1 MEKRSHG
8 QIRMHERKD
17 GLTTYS
23 LRVRAY
29 GRREVVTLGT
39 DADGWTMRNAERA
52 LEQILA
58 EIQVG
63 VWRPPSMSAGGEDPT
78 FHEFASRWWFA
89 RKSELR
95 PTTQADYE
103 WRLRKHLLP
112 FFHDFQVSAITI
124 ALVDEYRSEKV
135 MERERIRAAAA
146 AGDTRQAR
154 AAACRAQQRI
164 NQQHPRTPG
173 EHPRHSRRA
182 RAAREQPGAR
192 QATAVQ
198 GGPSNT
204 PVPRS

>member
-8 QIRMHERKD
+8 QIRTHDRMD

-29 GRREVVTLGT
+29 GRREVVTFGT
-39 DADGWTMRNAERA
+39 DADSWTMRKAERA

-58 EIQVG
+58 EIQAG
-63 VWRPPSMSAGGEDPT
+63 VWRPPSMSAGGMDPT

-112 FFHDFQVSAITI
+112 FFADFQVSAITI
-124 ALVDEYRSEKV
+124 ALVDEYRREKV
-135 MERERIRAAAA
+135 IERERISAAAA
-146 AGDTRQAR
+146 AGGQSATGVGSGASHSATSRSTRPS
-154 AAACRAQQRI
+154 CCW
-164 NQQHPRTPG
+164 RTSSTRPSSTG
-173 EHPRHSRRA
+173 CS
-182 RAAREQPGAR
+182 
-192 QATAVQ
+192 QATPREASD
-198 GGPSNT
+198 GG
-204 PVPRS
+204 

>member
-1 MEKRSHG
+1 MEKRSRG
-8 QIRMHERKD
+8 QIRTHARTD

-39 DADGWTMRNAERA
+39 NADGWTMRKAERA

-89 RKSELR
+89 RRFELR

-103 WRLRKHLLP
+103 WRLRRHLLP
-112 FFHDFQVSAITI
+112 FFADFRVSAINTI
-124 ALVDEYRSEKV
+124 PPETTFS
-135 MERERIRAAAA
+135 
-146 AGDTRQAR
+146 
-154 AAACRAQQRI
+154 
-164 NQQHPRTPG
+164 
-173 EHPRHSRRA
+173 
-182 RAAREQPGAR
+182 
-192 QATAVQ
+192 
-198 GGPSNT
+198 GPSKPIWAT
-204 PVPRS
+204 ESARSSAGNG